1 MPDYTSLATE
11 ITAIKTEIAAS
22 IGHTTYSAQD
32 LVYLASALDTLG
44 GMLGVKDIV
53 AATADKIADLET
65 KKVASL
71 ASMETARVGAVADVV
86 AERATAI
93 SNITTRLNG
102 SVKDVLLQKMILY
115 IRTVLE
121 RTYIFSHS
129 IDVDS
134 SRNPVPTFI
143 ETTLQVSL

>member
-11 ITAIKTEIAAS
+11 ITAIKSEIAYS

-32 LVYLASALDTLG
+32 LVYLSSALNTLG
-44 GMLGVKDIV
+44 GMLGVNDIV
-53 AATADKIADLET
+53 TATADKIAEVET

-93 SNITTRLNG
+93 SNITTLATSQLNQINSASTSFNVLFIG
-102 SVKDVLLQKMILY
+102 SMI
-115 IRTVLE
+115 
-121 RTYIFSHS
+121 
-129 IDVDS
+129 
-134 SRNPVPTFI
+134 
-143 ETTLQVSL
+143 

>member
-32 LVYLASALDTLG
+32 LVYLSSALDTLG
-44 GMLGVKDIV
+44 GMLGVNDIV
-53 AATADKIADLET
+53 TATADKIADLET

-93 SNITTRLNG
+93 SNITTLGTTTMNQINSASTAFNVLFIG
-102 SVKDVLLQKMILY
+102 SMI
-115 IRTVLE
+115 
-121 RTYIFSHS
+121 
-129 IDVDS
+129 
-134 SRNPVPTFI
+134 
-143 ETTLQVSL
+143 

>member
-44 GMLGVKDIV
+44 GMLGVNDIV
-53 AATADKIADLET
+53 TATADKIADLET

-93 SNITTRLNG
+93 SNITTLGTSTMNQIN
-102 SVKDVLLQKMILY
+102 SASTSFNVLFIWSMI
-115 IRTVLE
+115 
-121 RTYIFSHS
+121 
-129 IDVDS
+129 
-134 SRNPVPTFI
+134 
-143 ETTLQVSL
+143 

>member
-44 GMLGVKDIV
+44 GMLGVNDIV
-53 AATADKIADLET
+53 TATADKIADLET

-86 AERATAI
+86 SERATAI
-93 SNITTRLNG
+93 SNITALGTTTMNQINSASTSFNVLFIG
-102 SVKDVLLQKMILY
+102 SMI
-115 IRTVLE
+115 
-121 RTYIFSHS
+121 
-129 IDVDS
+129 
-134 SRNPVPTFI
+134 
-143 ETTLQVSL
+143 

>member
-11 ITAIKTEIAAS
+11 ITAIKAEIGTSVAA
-22 IGHTTYSAQD
+22 HNYTAQD

-44 GMLGVKDIV
+44 GMLGVNDIV
-53 AATADKIADLET
+53 TATADKIADLET

-93 SNITTRLNG
+93 SNITTLGTTTMNQINSASTSFNVLFIG
-102 SVKDVLLQKMILY
+102 SMI
-115 IRTVLE
+115 
-121 RTYIFSHS
+121 
-129 IDVDS
+129 
-134 SRNPVPTFI
+134 
-143 ETTLQVSL
+143 

>member
-93 SNITTRLNG
+93 SNITTLGTSTMNQINAASANFIVLFIG
-102 SVKDVLLQKMILY
+102 SMI
-115 IRTVLE
+115 
-121 RTYIFSHS
+121 
-129 IDVDS
+129 
-134 SRNPVPTFI
+134 
-143 ETTLQVSL
+143 